1 MAATKL
7 AATANAVSATKL
19 ATARQINGTNFDGTG
34 NITTVN
40 WGTARTLTIG
50 NSGKSV
56 NGGVDVSWS
65 LSEIGAARARGE
77 LSSGATENITTDQF
91 VQWLKDSG
99 AFDERVWI
107 ARGSWSYA
115 NNKTITDTGCGNIH
129 LAGCTIEV
137 ISSGEFAYT
146 IRIITP
152 TTTSGDGTTGAEF
165 VYVNNGSAYLPGW
178 RRIYTTAWKPNADDV
193 GALPLIGGT
202 VTGQLNLYG
211 ANKQIAFVNQQNYI
225 AMSGDAMYIAA
236 NGPTGFIALE
246 GVNNPKVRLNKSSGR
261 EDHTIYHTGFKPS
274 PEDAQAFRSVGV
286 TATVDA
292 TPGVAWNARS
302 GVYNSKNTGD
312 SDLVAHFFGNGS
324 CPALQI
330 KARYKNGGLWYRS
343 ARDGVG
349 FEESWAEIYT
359 TKNKP
364 TAADVGAVNKAGDAM
379 SGGLRIEGR
388 SIAGG
393 LGVKRNGST
402 QYANFGQSGD
412 TGGEALVGVGS
423 NVDSFDAYLKVGRA
437 GKLNYSDGTGEKKVY
452 HEGYKPTAADVDAL
466 PSGGTAVAATKLA
479 TARQINGTNFDG
491 TANITT
497 ANWGTA
503 RTLTIGDA
511 AKSVNGAGNVS
522 WSLDEIGAVKNN
534 AWSAQVKLGIW
545 SAICELQVPGTLGG
559 KAIVTVGH
567 TRNNVVVNAMFLV
580 SFGHSGQA
588 SITQLESHG
597 YTQIKVRPAMV
608 GANNIRFEI
617 LDDTAALDPMGTV
630 VAYTVRVD
638 NLFGSLYPF
647 TEFTASTG
655 TPQAELSTAW
665 RAIKVNN
672 NKVYHEG
679 FKPTAADVGAL

>member
-1 MAATKL
+1 MSATKL
-7 AATANAVSATKL
+7 ATARTIGGVSFDGTANINLPGVNIAGNQSTTGNAATSTKLATARTLTVGGTGKAFDGTANLSWSLAEIGALPVNANAVSATKL

-137 ISSGEFAYT
+137 ISGSELAYT

-152 TTTSGDGTTGAEF
+152 TTTSSGGTTGAEF
-165 VYVNNGSAYLPGW
+165 VYVNNGSTYSPGW

-246 GVNNPKVRLNKSSGR
+246 GVNNPKVRLNKLSGR

-292 TPGVAWNARS
+292 TPGVDWNARS

-343 ARDGVG
+343 ARDYFG
-349 FEESWAEIYT
+349 FEESWTAIYT

-388 SIAGG
+388 SIPGG
-393 LGVKRNGST
+393 LGVKRDGST

-466 PSGGTAVAATKLA
+466 PSGGTAVAATKLETARTIGGVSFDGTANINLPGVNIAGNQSTTGNAATATKLA
-479 TARQINGTNFDG
+479 TARTIAGVAFDG
-491 TANITT
+491 TANIT
-497 ANWGTA
+497 
-503 RTLTIGDA
+503 L
-511 AKSVNGAGNVS
+511 
-522 WSLDEIGAVKNN
+522 
-534 AWSAQVKLGIW
+534 
-545 SAICELQVPGTLGG
+545 
-559 KAIVTVGH
+559 
-567 TRNNVVVNAMFLV
+567 
-580 SFGHSGQA
+580 
-588 SITQLESHG
+588 
-597 YTQIKVRPAMV
+597 
-608 GANNIRFEI
+608 
-617 LDDTAALDPMGTV
+617 TAA
-630 VAYTVRVD
+630 
-638 NLFGSLYPF
+638 N
-647 TEFTASTG
+647 
-655 TPQAELSTAW
+655 
-665 RAIKVNN
+665 
-672 NKVYHEG
+672 
-679 FKPTAADVGAL
+679 VGAL